1 MGIQGLLP
9 QLKPIQNPVS
19 LHRYEGQTLGI
30 DGYAWLHRA
39 ACSCPYELV
48 MGKPTAKYLQF
59 FIKKLSMLKSF
70 KIEPYLIF
78 DGDSIVVK
86 KETEIKRREKRIENK
101 NIAERLWQSGE
112 KKNAM
117 DYFQKCV
124 DVTPEM
130 AKCIIDYC
138 KVNAIQYVVAP
149 FEADAQMVYLEKKNI
164 INGIISEDSDLLIFG
179 CNRLITKLND
189 YGECIEICRD
199 DFTSLPHKF
208 PLSELSEEEIRTMV
222 CLSGCDYTNGVPKI
236 GLITAI
242 KLVKRFRTIDRIL
255 LNIQREGKFKIPEEF
270 LQEYQL
276 ANFAFQYQRVF
287 CPMKRRIVPLNDIPK
302 DLSSCEKLY
311 ESIGHVI
318 HKDTELKQC
327 IPKDDDIHHMLHF
340 QVALGELSPYDCHKR
355 LINREHKLQLS
366 SKSELNV
373 EGSTKIV
380 EEKILKPIDSFFTRI
395 KTTQNKPRINVNL
408 PDKMDETIKRRRLTH
423 CVSSLASSA
432 APTTSKFFHT
442 QSCELQQ
449 PSEINSISM
458 ASTQED
464 DIETEVPESQIP
476 TQIPSSFVPITTQ
489 EDENSEEEPSEILSE
504 VDIEEHPTEKL
515 VINSQL
521 ASSHPRNIQ
530 GCSIALQKF
539 RYSSSKNKEIHT
551 PTQLSSSESR
561 QPLKSKNINKGDR
574 IVYVSATAKDID
586 QLQQKQQSQRPTL
599 RHTIAGARSQRVIVT
614 ANPTLQ
620 EQQPMTST
628 SVRPALRSNSL
639 SSRFVYRGK

>member
-19 LHRYEGQTLGI
+19 LQRYGGQTLGI

-39 ACSCPYELV
+39 ACSCSYELV
-48 MGKPTAKYLQF
+48 MGLPTAKYLQF
-59 FIKKLSMLKSF
+59 FIKKFSMLKSF

-138 KVNAIQYVVAP
+138 KVNGIQYVVAP
-149 FEADAQMVYLEKKNI
+149 FEADAQMVYLEKKGI
-164 INGIISEDSDLLIFG
+164 IHGIISEDSDLLIFG

-199 DFTSLPHKF
+199 DFTNLPRKF
-208 PLSELSEEEIRTMV
+208 PLSQLSEEEIRTMV

-242 KLVKRFRTIDRIL
+242 KLVKRFRTVERVL

-270 LQEYQL
+270 LEEYQL

-287 CPMKRRIVPLNDIPK
+287 CPVKRRIVPLNDIPE

-327 IPKDDDIHHMLHF
+327 ISKEEDIHHLLHF

-366 SKSELNV
+366 SKSEINV

-380 EEKILKPIDSFFTRI
+380 EERIVKPIDSFFTKI
-395 KTTQNKPRINVNL
+395 KTTHPKPMINVKL

-442 QSCELQQ
+442 QS
-449 PSEINSISM
+449 PEISPLP
-458 ASTQED
+458 STQED
-464 DIETEVPESQIP
+464 DIETELPESQIP
-476 TQIPSSFVPITTQ
+476 TQIPSSFVPIPTQ

-504 VDIEEHPTEKL
+504 VDEDKDDKKL
-515 VINSQL
+515 IANPQFTS
-521 ASSHPRNIQ
+521 PNTRNIQ

-539 RYSSSKNKEIHT
+539 RYSSTNKSQLEPQT
-551 PTQLSSSESR
+551 PMLSSSQSR

-574 IVYVSATAKDID
+574 IVYVSATPTDID
-586 QLQQKQQSQRPTL
+586 QLQQKQQNQRPTL
-599 RHTIAGARSQRVIVT
+599 RHSIAGARSQRVVVT
-614 ANPTLQ
+614 AQQ
-620 EQQPMTST
+620 EQHA
-628 SVRPALRSNSL
+628 RPALRSISL

>member
-19 LHRYEGQTLGI
+19 LQRYGGQTLGI

-39 ACSCPYELV
+39 ACSCSYELV
-48 MGKPTAKYLQF
+48 MGLPTAKYLQF
-59 FIKKLSMLKSF
+59 FIKKFSMLKSF

-138 KVNAIQYVVAP
+138 KVNGIQYVVAP
-149 FEADAQMVYLEKKNI
+149 FEADAQMVYLEKKGI
-164 INGIISEDSDLLIFG
+164 IHGIISEDSDLLIFG

-199 DFTSLPHKF
+199 DFTNLPRKF
-208 PLSELSEEEIRTMV
+208 PLSQLSEEEIRTMV

-242 KLVKRFRTIDRIL
+242 KLVKRFRTVERVL
-255 LNIQREGKFKIPEEF
+255 LHIQREGKFKIPEEF
-270 LQEYQL
+270 LEEYQL

-287 CPMKRRIVPLNDIPK
+287 CPVKRRIVPLNDIPE

-327 IPKDDDIHHMLHF
+327 IPKEDDIHHLLHF

-366 SKSELNV
+366 SKSEINV

-380 EEKILKPIDSFFTRI
+380 EERIVKPIDSFFTKI
-395 KTTQNKPRINVNL
+395 KTTHPKPMINVKL

-442 QSCELQQ
+442 HS
-449 PSEINSISM
+449 PEISSISPLP
-458 ASTQED
+458 STQED
-464 DIETEVPESQIP
+464 DIETELPESQIP
-476 TQIPSSFVPITTQ
+476 TQIPSSFVPIPTQ
-489 EDENSEEEPSEILSE
+489 DDENSEEEPSEILSE
-504 VDIEEHPTEKL
+504 VDEDSDDKNPIA
-515 VINSQL
+515 NSQFT
-521 ASSHPRNIQ
+521 SSNPRNIQ

-539 RYSSSKNKEIHT
+539 RYSSTNRSQVEAQT
-551 PTQLSSSESR
+551 PMPSSSQPR
-561 QPLKSKNINKGDR
+561 QPLQSKNINNRDR
-574 IVYVSATAKDID
+574 IVYVSATPTDID
-586 QLQQKQQSQRPTL
+586 QLQQKQQNQRPTL
-599 RHTIAGARSQRVIVT
+599 RHSIAGARSQRVVVP
-614 ANPTLQ
+614 AQQ
-620 EQQPMTST
+620 EQHA
-628 SVRPALRSNSL
+628 RPALRSISL